1 MKRLP
6 PAKRNQLI
14 VVILATLGLI
24 GLVYFLLIQSQKE
37 QNRKLAHDTSV
48 KMAELETIK
57 KSIKQAELINANL
70 TDITQQLDHAEDD
83 VVTGDVY
90 GWIYDTIRK
99 FKSTYHVDIPNIG
112 QPAISDVDLI
122 AGFPYKQVKVSLSG
136 TAYYHDL
143 GKFIADFENTFP
155 HIRVVNLSLEPG
167 NVSGSGPNNGAEKLT
182 FRMDVIALIKPNT

>member
-14 VVILATLGLI
+14 MVIVATLGLI
-24 GLVYFLLIQSQKE
+24 SLVYFLLIQPQ
-37 QNRKLAHDTSV
+37 QQGNQKLAHDTND
-48 KMAELETIK
+48 KMSELDAIK

-70 TDITQQLDHAEDD
+70 ISTTQQLDHAEDD

-90 GWIYDTIRK
+90 GWIYDMIRR

-112 QPAISDVDLI
+112 QPAISDVDI
-122 AGFPYKQVKVSLSG
+122 IPGFPYKQVKVSLSG

-143 GKFIADFENTFP
+143 GKFVVDFENNFP
-155 HIRVVNLSLEPG
+155 HIRMVNLSIEP
-167 NVSGSGPNNGAEKLT
+167 SGGVGPSTGGEKLT
-182 FRMDVIALIKPNT
+182 FRLDVVALVKPNT